1 MKNWLKENGSMLLA
15 MAAVAV
21 AVLTTVQASALSRKF
36 ASPTPVAVVD
46 WLAVTDKVDEWKEML
61 VQLKKIED
69 GLREQDARLVKTL
82 SDLKE
87 SILVLPE
94 GSESRQRE
102 EDKYILASLESEG
115 LKRFAENKLRTE
127 KAKREVRL
135 YQKISAAVSRIAER
149 DGWQIVLWDDS
160 KNKSPDLNKLEEAGQ
175 LISRRQVFYSRKDAV
190 DITDAVILLMNN
202 EFNAGR

>member
-1 MKNWLKENGSMLLA
+1 MKYWLKENGSMLLA

-61 VQLKKIED
+61 AQLKKIED

>member
-21 AVLTTVQASALSRKF
+21 AGLTTVQASALSRKF

-61 VQLKKIED
+61 AQLKKIED

>member
-61 VQLKKIED
+61 AQLKKIED